1 MSARIHLLSGLG
13 DKGPAAIVV
22 ETNGK
27 RLLLDAG
34 GALHPG
40 ESVTWAGGLDVDAIL
55 ISHDHIDH
63 IGGVAEL
70 PDTIPLYCTPLVA
83 YALPK
88 HRAWQ
93 PLPARGS
100 LMVEG
105 IKVTTGQAG
114 HSLGGVWLHLD
125 VDGGIFYSGD
135 ACFESRL
142 FPFDMP
148 PAAHTVLLDASYGN
162 YDQPQ
167 KNCEQ
172 AIRLQLDQPL
182 VLPVPETGRALEMA
196 LWLSKEADRRQLPFA
211 IDPIIRDN
219 LAALL
224 ALPSDLRRPGL
235 DSAISALLE
244 QHNASQPVLRLI
256 SDRNDKPDQ
265 WLNYQLLHTG
275 YLTPER
281 QAQLAAGEVRWQRW
295 NVHLCASHLVALAN
309 HLRATQVVPLFT
321 SLTGS
326 SLSDWQQRLGQR
338 LCTQRILEVL
348 PHPATRP
355 TAHLTFLETNDVR
368 SDC

>member
-1 MSARIHLLSGLG
+1 MSAHVHLSSGLG
-13 DKGPAAIVV
+13 DKGPAAILV

-40 ESVTWAGGLDVDAIL
+40 EPITWAGDLDVDAIL

-83 YALPK
+83 NALPK

-142 FPFDMP
+142 FPFDTPP
-148 PAAHTVLLDASYGN
+148 PARTALLDASYGN

-167 KNCEQ
+167 ESCVQ

-196 LWLSKEADRRQLPFA
+196 LWLSEEADHCQFPFA

-244 QHNASQPVLRLI
+244 RRNASQPALQLV
-256 SDRNDKPDQ
+256 SDRNDTPDQ
-265 WLNYQLLHTG
+265 WPNYQLLHTG

-281 QAQLAAGEVRWQRW
+281 QVQLAAGEISWQRW
-295 NVHLCASHLVALAN
+295 NVHLRASHLVALADQ
-309 HLRATQVVPLFT
+309 LRATQVVPLFT
-321 SLTGS
+321 PLTGHC
-326 SLSDWQQRLGQR
+326 LSKWRQRLGQR
-338 LCTQRILEVL
+338 LRIHRTLEIQ
-348 PHPATRP
+348 PHTATRP
-355 TAHLTFLETNDVR
+355 TAHLTV
-368 SDC
+368 

>member
-1 MSARIHLLSGLG
+1 MSTHIHLLSGLG

-40 ESVTWAGGLDVDAIL
+40 ESITWAGGLDVDAML

-70 PDTIPLYCTPLVA
+70 PETIPLYCTPLVA
-83 YALPK
+83 NALPK

-142 FPFDMP
+142 FPFDTP
-148 PAAHTVLLDASYGN
+148 PAAHTALLDGSYGN

-167 KNCEQ
+167 ENCLQ
-172 AIRLQLDQPL
+172 AICQQLEQPL

-196 LWLSKEADRRQLPFA
+196 LWLSEEADRRQLPFA

-235 DSAISALLE
+235 DSAISALLKR
-244 QHNASQPVLRLI
+244 QSASQPVLRLV
-256 SDRNDKPDQ
+256 SDRNDTPDQ
-265 WLNYQLLHTG
+265 WPNYQLLHTG

-295 NVHLCASHLVALAN
+295 NVHLRASHLVALADQ
-309 HLRATQVVPLFT
+309 LRATQVVPLFT
-321 SLTGS
+321 PLTGNC
-326 SLSDWQQRLGQR
+326 LSDWQQRLGQR
-338 LCTQRILEVL
+338 LCTHRSLEIH
-348 PHPATRP
+348 PHTAGRS
-355 TAHLTFLETNDVR
+355 TAHLTV
-368 SDC
+368 

>member
-1 MSARIHLLSGLG
+1 MSAHVHLLSGLG
-13 DKGPAAIVV
+13 DKGPAAILV

-40 ESVTWAGGLDVDAIL
+40 EPITWAGDLDVDAIL

-83 YALPK
+83 NALPK

-142 FPFDMP
+142 FPFDTPP
-148 PAAHTVLLDASYGN
+148 PARTALLDASYGN

-167 KNCEQ
+167 ESCVQ

-196 LWLSKEADRRQLPFA
+196 LWLSEEADRRQLPFA

-235 DSAISALLE
+235 DSAISTLLE
-244 QHNASQPVLRLI
+244 RQNASQPALQLV
-256 SDRNDKPDQ
+256 SDRNDTPDQ
-265 WLNYQLLHTG
+265 WPNYQLLHTG

-281 QAQLAAGEVRWQRW
+281 QAQLAAGEISWQRW
-295 NVHLCASHLVALAN
+295 NVHLRASHLVALADQ
-309 HLRATQVVPLFT
+309 LAATQVVPLFT
-321 SLTGS
+321 LLTGHR
-326 SLSDWQQRLGQR
+326 LSEWRQRLGQR
-338 LCTQRILEVL
+338 LRIHRTLEIQ
-348 PHPATRP
+348 PHTATRP
-355 TAHLTFLETNDVR
+355 TAHLTV
-368 SDC
+368 

>member
-1 MSARIHLLSGLG
+1 MSAHVHLLSGLG
-13 DKGPAAIVV
+13 DKGPAAILV

-40 ESVTWAGGLDVDAIL
+40 EPITWAGDLDVDAIL

-83 YALPK
+83 NALPK

-142 FPFDMP
+142 FPFDTPP
-148 PAAHTVLLDASYGN
+148 PARTALLDASYGN

-167 KNCEQ
+167 ESCVQ

-196 LWLSKEADRRQLPFA
+196 LWLSEEADHCQFPFA

-244 QHNASQPVLRLI
+244 RRNASQPALQLV
-256 SDRNDKPDQ
+256 SDRNDTPDQ
-265 WLNYQLLHTG
+265 WPNYQLLHTG

-281 QAQLAAGEVRWQRW
+281 QVQLAAGEISWQRW
-295 NVHLCASHLVALAN
+295 NVHLRASHLVALADQ
-309 HLRATQVVPLFT
+309 LRATQVVPLFT
-321 SLTGS
+321 PLTGHC
-326 SLSDWQQRLGQR
+326 LSKWRQRLGQR
-338 LCTQRILEVL
+338 LRIHRTLEIQ
-348 PHPATRP
+348 PHTATRP
-355 TAHLTFLETNDVR
+355 TAHLTV
-368 SDC
+368 